1 MPGGNM
7 DILVSDTGVLWSPT
21 GEELPRPPLLGPGA
35 LASAAESRRPSYV
48 HIRFAFSG
56 ASLHLGDVP
65 ITRACFE
72 RLVWLLVT
80 KQVERAIIQ
89 YPGERPESELLTT
102 QQDIVA
108 RLDEIRGEAP
118 GEPPRAAFFLERMS
132 LARLNEPRRL
142 AMRAAS
148 RAWTKAR
155 GRMSVA
161 ELNREAGRIDSRR
174 MLVRVRGVERL
185 ETNAVSDV
193 IRAYLPCE
201 RMSMLG
207 RELEEQPDSI
217 YGEWLAVAY
226 RELAEDGAPEPGLQ
240 LVEAVVKAPGGKSVR
255 TRYERLL
262 LPWKSPGGDR
272 WITSQPVLRMRRTIG
287 H

>member
-1 MPGGNM
+1 M
-7 DILVSDTGVLWSPT
+7 DILVSDTGVLWSPS
-21 GEELPRPPLLGPGA
+21 GAELPRPPLLGPGA
-35 LASAAESRRPSYV
+35 LASAAASKRPSHV
-48 HIRFAFSG
+48 HVRFLTRG
-56 ASLHLGDVP
+56 VKLQLGDLP

-80 KQVERAIIQ
+80 KQVERAVID

-132 LARLNEPRRL
+132 LARLDDTRRL
-142 AMRAAS
+142 PMRTAM

-155 GRMSVA
+155 GRMTVA
-161 ELNREAGRIDSRR
+161 ELKRETGRIDSRR
-174 MLVRVRGVERL
+174 MLVRVRGFERL

-193 IRAYLPCE
+193 IRTYLPCE

-207 RELEEQPDSI
+207 RELEEQPDGI

-226 RELAEDGAPEPGLQ
+226 RELAEDGEVEPGLQ
-240 LVEAVVKAPGGKSVR
+240 LVEAVVTAPGGQPVR

-262 LPWKSPGGDR
+262 LPWRSPGGDR
-272 WITSQPVLRMRRTIG
+272 WITSQPMLRMRRTIG